1 MYKRTI
7 QKELSFSGEELMRGR
22 HKIHPY
28 PAMLHPLLVDY
39 LIKKYA
45 QKDDIIFDPFCGSG
59 VTLVQSAV
67 SGHYSIG
74 FDINPLALLIAKVKT
89 DKYDINKLK
98 GEYADFKK
106 SVLKTNKTD
115 IPEIKNI
122 DYWYTKDVITDLGKI
137 RSVLKKSNYKYQDF
151 FVINFAY
158 ICRKQ
163 SLTRNGEFKRY
174 RVEEEKIKTFEN
186 KVFEKLF
193 EHIESMIDIFSKSD
207 IPKKDSRPMLANSEI
222 SISPKIRYNLVI
234 TSPPYGDSRTTVAYG
249 EYSSFGLEWTDDLN
263 NYGSNDYKVDKESIG
278 KVETLNAELN
288 KYKLLTETLNN
299 ISKIDKKRADEVL
312 YFYNGYYNVVRNVV
326 KNLSKKGRVCFIVG
340 NRTVKGY
347 QIPMDQITASFLESM
362 GLRFEGIFVR
372 DILNKV
378 MPSQNSPTNKRGAK
392 LQTMLNEYIV
402 VFQK

>member
-1 MYKRTI
+1 MYKRTV

-22 HKIHPY
+22 HTIHPY

-67 SGHYSIG
+67 SGYYSIG

-98 GEYADFKK
+98 EEYADFKK

-115 IPEIKNI
+115 IPKIKNI

-163 SLTRNGEFKRY
+163 SLTRSGEFKRY
-174 RVEEEKIKTFEN
+174 RIKEEKIKTFEN

-193 EHIESMIDIFSKSD
+193 EHIKSMIDIFSKSD
-207 IPKKDSRPMLANSEI
+207 IPKKDSRPILANSE
-222 SISPKIRYNLVI
+222 
-234 TSPPYGDSRTTVAYG
+234 
-249 EYSSFGLEWTDDLN
+249 
-263 NYGSNDYKVDKESIG
+263 
-278 KVETLNAELN
+278 
-288 KYKLLTETLNN
+288 
-299 ISKIDKKRADEVL
+299 
-312 YFYNGYYNVVRNVV
+312 
-326 KNLSKKGRVCFIVG
+326 
-340 NRTVKGY
+340 
-347 QIPMDQITASFLESM
+347 
-362 GLRFEGIFVR
+362 
-372 DILNKV
+372 
-378 MPSQNSPTNKRGAK
+378 
-392 LQTMLNEYIV
+392 
-402 VFQK
+402 